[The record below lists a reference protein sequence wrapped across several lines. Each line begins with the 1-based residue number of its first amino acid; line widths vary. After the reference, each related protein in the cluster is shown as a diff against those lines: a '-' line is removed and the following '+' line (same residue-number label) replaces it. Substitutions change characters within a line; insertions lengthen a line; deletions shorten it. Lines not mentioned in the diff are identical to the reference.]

1 MAAKRRASS
10 ERESRGDQSN
20 TGLIVSLVFFVL
32 CTIFLGVM
40 TYYGYSGRSD
50 AQAAEAKAKSD
61 LGTMTKSR
69 DEEKTR
75 KLVLRVATGNDQ
87 KDDQT
92 ALAGL
97 KGQFGDAFAQE
108 TATLKNLPKWD
119 PALNRPTKTYQD
131 MLTDALNARLAAEKA
146 LKDAE
151 TNFAAAQQQFEEY
164 KKEMSSKLA
173 KAEDALKKAH
183 ADTVAT
189 QNKKSEEYLAAIA
202 KIDEQSKIINE
213 LNTQI

>member
-1 MAAKRRASS
+1 MVHFFERLRAGGRPSAPRRVNNSLTVKSASHAGPRGRSPDQLPEGLRMAAKRRASS
-10 ERESRGDQSN
+10 EREGRGDQSN
-20 TGLIVSLVFFVL
+20 TGLIVALVFFVL
-32 CTIFLGVM
+32 TTIFLGVM

-50 AQAAEAKAKSD
+50 AQSAEAKAKSD

-97 KGQFGDAFAQE
+97 KGQFADAFAQE

-119 PALNRPTKTYQD
+119 PNLNRPTKTYQD
-131 MLTDALNARLAAEKA
+131 MLTDALTAKLSAEKA

-164 KKEMSSKLA
+164 KK
-173 KAEDALKKAH
+173 
-183 ADTVAT
+183 
-189 QNKKSEEYLAAIA
+189 
-202 KIDEQSKIINE
+202 
-213 LNTQI
+213 